1 MLRQVK
7 ANRAELQELAER
19 NQARLEELI
28 EDNTEMAGQLRE
40 IAIIGAM
47 CIVRIY
53 NLKILL

>member
-7 ANRAELQELAER
+7 AARAELQELAER

-40 IAIIGAM
+40 IAITGAKCLV
-47 CIVRIY
+47 CI
-53 NLKILL
+53 